1 MGRVWRDTP
10 SRDGGHLAREWG
22 RKARKEE
29 DRIRGLNNQA
39 VGLNQAHRAAVQ
51 EQMEEME
58 EEG

>member
-39 VGLNQAHRAAVQ
+39 HRAAVAEQ
-51 EQMEEME
+51 LEQMEEE
-58 EEG
+58 K

>member
-10 SRDGGHLAREWG
+10 NKEWG

-39 VGLNQAHRAAVQ
+39 HRAAVAEQ
-51 EQMEEME
+51 LEQMEEE
-58 EEG
+58 K